1 MNTMSTVREHS
12 VQEIFVYYDCLLSF
26 KIPYLCC
33 VAANRHLKMLCY
45 MIICIAPLPGGYSE
59 ALSRYRQEKRS
70 LQTRLRKDA
79 SDIPC
84 GITFQSAGP
93 IQQRTG
99 SGIEKYGTNVQ
110 EDHSEQQSAADERSG
125 QITVYT

>member
-1 MNTMSTVREHS
+1 
-12 VQEIFVYYDCLLSF
+12 
-26 KIPYLCC
+26 
-33 VAANRHLKMLCY
+33 

-59 ALSRYRQEKRS
+59 ALSRYRQVKRS
-70 LQTRLRKDA
+70 LQTRLRRDA
-79 SDIPC
+79 GDIPC
-84 GITFQSAGP
+84 GITLRSAGGVSFQSAGP

-125 QITVYT
+125 QIAVYT